1 VGPLRY
7 GDNVV
12 GSVLSKLSMPRT
24 IFAWISDCVREE
36 MVGGRTVQT
45 LPISLSLIPYNDH
58 SLPHRMRSIDV
69 VCAKTAMNHCSGGSA
84 CTVSFLRKH
93 FTTMLERGERK
104 KKAPLFVC
112 FLFYFFKNV
121 LYFKVFFI
129 LKYFKKY

>member
-7 GDNVV
+7 GDIVV

-36 MVGGRTVQT
+36 MVGGRIVQT
-45 LPISLSLIPYNDH
+45 DQSLPLIPYNDH

-104 KKAPLFVC
+104 KTPVSVC
-112 FLFYFFKNV
+112 FYLFIYLRMFSGLNCFYFKI
-121 LYFKVFFI
+121 Y
-129 LKYFKKY
+129 

>member
-1 VGPLRY
+1 MGPLRY
-7 GDNVV
+7 GDIVV

-93 FTTMLERGERK
+93 FTTMLEREGRGK
-104 KKAPLFVC
+104 KKPLFL
-112 FLFYFFKNV
+112 FAFYFIF
-121 LYFKVFFI
+121 LRMFYS
-129 LKYFKKY
+129 

>member
-1 VGPLRY
+1 MGPLRY

-93 FTTMLERGERK
+93 FTTMLEREGRGEK
-104 KKAPLFVC
+104 KPLFL
-112 FLFYFFKNV
+112 FAFYFIF
-121 LYFKVFFI
+121 LRMFYS
-129 LKYFKKY
+129 